1 MKTMK
6 WLMMCMLAISAC
18 CLSACGDDDE
28 SIRLT
33 PTDENQQPIS
43 SDYTLQLSPFSE
55 GESYYIYGAETPF
68 TIENSNKEV
77 VEVIEGNSTLTFKP
91 LLQGESIISI
101 RDAKSHVYFLKIKV
115 AYPSRSFHVIGLRG
129 EVIGDEITQKEE
141 RELSERILK
150 SMPVSLDGE
159 YFFSATWADAAGSW
173 AEASD
178 PRDRGTYT
186 IYVQNNTTWETA
198 LNCYAWADGLS
209 DTDIL
214 GAWPGSEGVGT
225 LVVGETTYYI
235 YDVAETLEGATLNLI
250 INNNGTNTQIPDY
263 QYTVDGDCWFAVDDT
278 SASEIEPLF

>member
-33 PTDENQQPIS
+33 PTDENQQPIN

-68 TIENSNKEV
+68 TVENSNKEV

-115 AYPSRSFHVIGLRG
+115 AYPSRSFHVIGLRA

-141 RELSERILK
+141 RELSEIILK
-150 SMPVSLDGE
+150 NMPVSLDGE
-159 YFFSATWADAAGSW
+159 YYFSYMVPDSTEGEVIIYPSATTQAQK
-173 AEASD
+173 
-178 PRDRGTYT
+178 GTFRREVKYDENGKTYQQLSIQLTSGEKFYYALSVSGTTQT
-186 IYVQNNTTWETA
+186 I
-198 LNCYAWADGLS
+198 
-209 DTDIL
+209 
-214 GAWPGSEGVGT
+214 
-225 LVVGETTYYI
+225 
-235 YDVAETLEGATLNLI
+235 
-250 INNNGTNTQIPDY
+250 
-263 QYTVDGDCWFAVDDT
+263 T
-278 SASEIEPLF
+278 SADYDEWSLSANTDSLVYGLKEDVTEKYLIDYPKLEKAYATQFIQ

>member
-101 RDAKSHVYFLKIKV
+101 RDAKSHVYFLI
-115 AYPSRSFHVIGLRG
+115 H
-129 EVIGDEITQKEE
+129 E
-141 RELSERILK
+141 
-150 SMPVSLDGE
+150 
-159 YFFSATWADAAGSW
+159 
-173 AEASD
+173 
-178 PRDRGTYT
+178 
-186 IYVQNNTTWETA
+186 
-198 LNCYAWADGLS
+198 
-209 DTDIL
+209 
-214 GAWPGSEGVGT
+214 
-225 LVVGETTYYI
+225 
-235 YDVAETLEGATLNLI
+235 
-250 INNNGTNTQIPDY
+250 
-263 QYTVDGDCWFAVDDT
+263 
-278 SASEIEPLF
+278 

>member
-6 WLMMCMLAISAC
+6 WLMMCMLAIGAC

-115 AYPSRSFHVIGLRG
+115 AYPSRSFHVIGLRA

-150 SMPVSLDGE
+150 NMHVSLDGE
-159 YFFSATWADAAGSW
+159 YFFSYMVPDSTEGEVIIYPSSTAQAQK
-173 AEASD
+173 
-178 PRDRGTYT
+178 GTFQQEVKYDENGKTYQQLSIQLTSGEKFYYALSVSGTTQT
-186 IYVQNNTTWETA
+186 I
-198 LNCYAWADGLS
+198 
-209 DTDIL
+209 
-214 GAWPGSEGVGT
+214 
-225 LVVGETTYYI
+225 
-235 YDVAETLEGATLNLI
+235 
-250 INNNGTNTQIPDY
+250 
-263 QYTVDGDCWFAVDDT
+263 T
-278 SASEIEPLF
+278 SADYDEWSLSANTDSLVYGLKEDITEKYQTDYPKLEKAYATQFIQ